1 MSILEKI
8 QEHKVIILVIVVCI
22 IIAIAAFSLKG
33 ECFTPPVSSNDT
45 FVENFPTAAQ
55 NVLVSDANGNLTA
68 TSDLGLQNLTVSGE
82 SRMGDIISNG
92 NRIAA
97 NVGANWGMLWGDEC
111 ALIGKKGARV
121 RFGVAD
127 DIAASKWQEY
137 ANFDTA
143 GNFNANRA
151 INANYDINVSADRP
165 EGGRISIQNP
175 SKKKKE
181 QTSNWAIWNMTGGY
195 GDRLSFWRYNGSGG
209 AAGSVTESIN
219 AASAL
224 DLYDNGEV
232 VVPGSVLKVGGR
244 NILAELDALKASIA
258 DLNSNSLKKNTLYN
272 TTTRQGNGVGI
283 GNAAMLRACNYH
295 DQGCID
301 STTLK
306 FT

>member
-82 SRMGDIISNG
+82 SRMGDIF
-92 NRIAA
+92 
-97 NVGANWGMLWGDEC
+97 
-111 ALIGKKGARV
+111 AR
-121 RFGVAD
+121 
-127 DIAASKWQEY
+127 
-137 ANFDTA
+137 T
-143 GNFNANRA
+143 

-195 GDRLSFWRYNGSGG
+195 GDRLSFWRYNGSNG
-209 AAGSVTESIN
+209 AAGSGNEFVN
-219 AASAL
+219 AGPTL

-232 VVPGSVLKVGGR
+232 VVPGTVLKVGDR

-258 DLNSNSLKKNTLYN
+258 SITASIASITASTAASIADLNSKDSNSLKKNTLYN
-272 TTTRQGNGVGI
+272 TTTRDGYGVGM
-283 GNAAMLRACNYH
+283 GNAAMLRACNYQG
-295 DQGCID
+295 QGCID